1 VGLYDRFELLE
12 MRHNDGVQTYHAREI
27 ATARPVQV
35 HFLSNPVENSAL
47 LASVDRLPES
57 ERRRVL
63 DQGEIQGIPYVV
75 TDRLSGYATFR
86 EWLAAQAP
94 TSAKAEVDTQFWTL
108 FDAGQASAGHV
119 SAAPVFEKPAEAP
132 AQGAVYLEK
141 EAEPWCLESSRR
153 YCFWYSR
160 WRSSRSARI
169 KAALITRARLKHCD
183 KLGVIPDGANRALP
197 NSRRIGAWGDGHRV

>member
-1 VGLYDRFELLE
+1 MGLYDRFELLE

-141 EAEPWCLESSRR
+141 EAEPWESPSNPTLRTNIHVVPSAAKLTLGLV
-153 YCFWYSR
+153 FGIVAAVLFLVLALAIFAF
-160 WRSSRSARI
+160 RS
-169 KAALITRARLKHCD
+169 H
-183 KLGVIPDGANRALP
+183 
-197 NSRRIGAWGDGHRV
+197 